1 MAISSSSI
9 ASSSTLNTLR
19 IEFNN
24 LVTDVTA
31 LESGTISYTTLNSTT
46 LNSTI
51 INVKE
56 DGTIVFE
63 GATDDDFETTLIV
76 VDPTADRTITFPNE
90 TGTVHTSGGDT
101 THTNII
107 IADGAN
113 IGSASDTNAMS
124 ISSGGVVSITATTA
138 NTSTTDGALTVG
150 GGLGVAADVSIGD
163 DLRLLS
169 DSVVLSFGADG
180 DTTLTHTDGTG
191 LTLNSTNK
199 LTFGDAASFVQQSSN
214 GVLRIDGEATID
226 MNASTAVLVSNDLKL
241 DSDAAVLGFG
251 ADNDVT
257 LTHVHNVGLLFD
269 TDNQLRFR
277 DSAIKVYS
285 SADGQ
290 LDIDADD
297 EIELNTTLLDVN
309 ANINASGT
317 YTGAGLMTT
326 GGNIVIP
333 DAGTIGSATD
343 TNAIGIS
350 SGGVVSITATTASTG
365 STDGALTVAGGMG
378 VAADLGVGDDI
389 FMLSDSANIFMGADA
404 EVSITH
410 SHNEGLIL
418 QHTPAGDN
426 TPMILQLKSGEAAL
440 TANEVIASL
449 EFSGSDT
456 SGTDATG
463 VHAGIHAIAEAEFTS
478 SANPTKLVFTTGVS
492 EAAEADATAKMTLSS
507 AGLLTI
513 ADDFM
518 IKDGGTI
525 GVASTNDAMT
535 ISSAGIVTF
544 KDDILIKDGGT
555 IGVASTV
562 DSITM
567 ASTGA
572 VTFKNDVTVSDDLIV
587 TGDFTVNGDT
597 TTINTTN
604 KTITDATIELGN
616 GTTGT
621 PSNDGG
627 LIIERGDAANAFIG
641 FDESA
646 DKFIVGTGTFTGAT
660 TGNLSITAGA
670 LVCAGLEASTV
681 TASGI
686 IKTDDTTNATSTT
699 DGSLQTDGGLSVVL
713 DAVFGDDV
721 KLLTDASVLSFGADS
736 EIALTHV
743 HNTGLLLTD
752 SGGTPTLQLHDANE
766 SIASDGSKV
775 IITSGGTAFSL
786 PTADGSNGQVLK
798 TNGSAVLSF
807 TDVTASSLAAD
818 DLAAGDAAILL
829 TTSSG
834 NITVDAAAN
843 DTDIIF
849 KGTDGG
855 ADTTFLTIDGSDAG
869 TLIANHNLELG
880 TDASAILFGAD
891 NEVTL
896 THVAD
901 KGVALKHTATADDK
915 PIILTLQTGETDIA
929 ADDVIGQIDFQAPD
943 EGTGTDAITVC
954 AGIAAI
960 SEGDFA
966 ADNNATKLSFKCGA
980 SEAATEKMS
989 LSSAGVLSI
998 DSNLL
1003 LVDSAKAIFGAG
1015 SDLQIQ
1021 HDGSDSYIQNSTGNL
1036 KLQGKSGE
1044 DSVVIIP
1051 DGAVEISHNNVKK
1064 FETTAAGVD
1073 VTGTLTPSGV
1083 ITADAG
1089 VVVDNITIDG
1099 TEIDLSSGDLTID
1112 VAGDIILD
1120 ADGAQVRFQDA
1131 TTERFTFNLDATPEL
1146 DVTGGNFTIHTNTS
1160 DADFV
1165 VTGNDGG
1172 SAITAMTLDMSA
1184 AGAATFN
1191 NDVTAFSDERLKR
1204 DIETIPNAL
1213 DKVCQMR
1220 GVTFERIDD
1229 EGSRSMGVIAQEI
1242 EKIIPEVVREDSS
1255 EEKIKSVAY
1264 GNMVGVLIEAIKE
1277 LKSEVEQLKNK

>member
-1 MAISSSSI
+1 MAISASSI
-9 ASSSTLNTLR
+9 VSSSTLNTLR
-19 IEFNN
+19 TEFNN

-31 LESGTISYTTLNSTT
+31 LEGGSISYTTLNTTT
-46 LNSTI
+46 LNSTT

-56 DGTIVFE
+56 DGTIIFE
-63 GATDDDFETTLIV
+63 GATDDDFETTLTV

-138 NTSTTDGALTVG
+138 NTSATDGALTVG

-169 DSVVLSFGADG
+169 DSVVLSFGADS

-290 LDIDADD
+290 LNIEGDA

-343 TNAIGIS
+343 TNAISIS
-350 SGGVVSITATTASTG
+350 SGGVVNITATTASTG

-389 FMLSDSANIFMGADA
+389 FMLSDGAAIFMGADA
-404 EVSITH
+404 EVAITH

-456 SGTDATG
+456 SGTDASG
-463 VHAGIHAIAEAEFTS
+463 VHAGIHAIAEGEFTS

-492 EAAEADATAKMTLSS
+492 EAAEASATAKMTLSS

-525 GVASTNDAMT
+525 GVASTNDAIT

-555 IGVASTV
+555 IGSAS
-562 DSITM
+562 DPDAITI
-567 ASTGA
+567 ASNGNT
-572 VTFKNDVTVSDDLIV
+572 TFSQDLIV

-616 GTTGT
+616 GVTGT
-621 PSNDGG
+621 PSNDSG
-627 LIIERGDAANAFIG
+627 LIIERGDANNAFIG

-646 DKFIVGTGTFTGAT
+646 DKFIVGTGTFTGAS
-660 TGNLSITAGA
+660 TGNLSITTGT
-670 LVCAGLEASTV
+670 LVASLEAATV

-721 KLLTDASVLSFGADS
+721 KLITDASVLSFGANS
-736 EIALTHV
+736 EITLTHV
-743 HNTGLLLTD
+743 HDTGLLLAD
-752 SGGTPTLQLHDANE
+752 SGGTPTLQFHDANE
-766 SIASDGSKV
+766 SVSSDGGHL
-775 IITSGGTAFSL
+775 IFTSNGVAFDFPS
-786 PTADGSNGQVLK
+786 ADGSSGQVIK
-798 TNGSAVLSF
+798 TNGSGVLSF

-818 DLAAGDAAILL
+818 DLSAGDAAILL

-989 LSSAGVLSI
+989 LSSVGLLTIADDLVIKDGGTIGVASDADAITIASNGQLTLTQTLIGTALDISGDI
-998 DSNLL
+998 DVDGTTNLDV
-1003 LVDSAKAIFGAG
+1003 VDI
-1015 SDLQIQ
+1015 
-1021 HDGSDSYIQNSTGNL
+1021 
-1036 KLQGKSGE
+1036 
-1044 DSVVIIP
+1044 
-1051 DGAVEISHNNVKK
+1051 DGAVDMASTLGV
-1064 FETTAAGVD
+1064 AGV
-1073 VTGTLTPSGV
+1073 VT
-1083 ITADAG
+1083 ANAG

-1099 TEIDLSSGDLTID
+1099 TEIDLSSGDLTLD
-1112 VAGDIILD
+1112 VAGDIVLD
-1120 ADGAQVRFQDA
+1120 AAGEEVIYKDGSTNVGHVSMDSDNLTIKSLVSDKDMIFQ
-1131 TTERFTFNLDATPEL
+1131 
-1146 DVTGGNFTIHTNTS
+1146 
-1160 DADFV
+1160 
-1165 VTGNDGG
+1165 GNDGG
-1172 SAITAMTLDMSA
+1172 TGITALTLDMSA

-1191 NDVTAFSDERLKR
+1191 NDVTAFSDERLKT
-1204 DIETIPNAL
+1204 DIETINDAL
-1213 DKVCQMR
+1213 NKVCQMR
-1220 GVTFERIDD
+1220 GVTFKRTDD
-1229 EGSRSMGVIAQEI
+1229 DGRTSVGVIAQEI
-1242 EKIIPEVVREDSS
+1242 EKVLPEVVREDNS
-1255 EEKIKSVAY
+1255 EDKIKSVAY
-1264 GNMVGVLIEAIKE
+1264 GNIVGVLIEAIKE
-1277 LKSEVEQLKNK
+1277 LKSEIEELKKG

>member
-1 MAISSSSI
+1 MAISASSI

-19 IEFNN
+19 TEFNN

-31 LESGTISYTTLNSTT
+31 LEGGSISYTTLNTTT
-46 LNSTI
+46 LNSTT

-56 DGTIVFE
+56 DGTIIFE
-63 GATDDDFETTLIV
+63 GASNNDSETTLTV

-90 TGTVHTSGGDT
+90 TGTVHTTGGDT

-107 IADGAN
+107 IADGGN
-113 IGSASDTNAMS
+113 IGSASDTNAIG

-138 NTSTTDGALTVG
+138 NTSATDGALTIA
-150 GGLGVAADVSIGD
+150 GGLGVAADASIGD
-163 DLRLLS
+163 DLRLIT
-169 DSVVLSFGADG
+169 DSAVLSFGADS

-251 ADNDVT
+251 ADNEVT
-257 LTHVHNVGLLFD
+257 LTHVHNDGLLLNS
-269 TDNQLRFR
+269 DNQLQFR
-277 DSAIKVYS
+277 DSAIKLYS

-290 LDIDADD
+290 LNIEGDD

-333 DAGTIGSATD
+333 DAGTIGSASD

-350 SGGVVSITATTASTG
+350 SGGVVSITATTAS
-365 STDGALTVAGGMG
+365 STSTNGALTVAGGMG
-378 VAADLGVGDDI
+378 VAADLSVGDDI
-389 FMLSDSANIFMGADA
+389 FMLSDGAAISMGADA
-404 EVSITH
+404 EVAILH
-410 SHNEGLIL
+410 VHNEGLIL
-418 QHTPAGDN
+418 QHTPSGDD

-449 EFSGSDT
+449 EFSGTDT

-463 VHAGIHAIAEAEFTS
+463 VHAGIHAIAEGEFTA

-492 EAAEADATAKMTLSS
+492 EAADAAATAKMTLSS

-525 GVASTNDAMT
+525 GVASTNDAIT

-544 KDDILIKDGGT
+544 KDDIIIKDGGT
-555 IGVASTV
+555 IGSAS
-562 DSITM
+562 DPDAITI
-567 ASTGA
+567 ASNGNT
-572 VTFKNDVTVSDDLIV
+572 TFSQDLIV

-604 KTITDATIELGN
+604 KVLSDSLIELAN

-621 PSNDGG
+621 PSNDAG
-627 LIIERGDAANAFIG
+627 IVIERGSANNAFIG

-646 DKFIVGTGTFTGAT
+646 DKFIVGTGTFTGAS

-670 LVCAGLEASTV
+670 LVCAGLETAAV

-721 KLLTDASVLSFGADS
+721 KLLSDASVLSFGANS
-736 EIALTHV
+736 EITLTHV
-743 HNTGLLLTD
+743 HDTGLLLAD
-752 SGGTPTLQLHDANE
+752 SGGTPTLQFHDSNE
-766 SIASDGSKV
+766 SVSSDGGHL
-775 IITSGGTAFSL
+775 IFTSNGVAFDFPS
-786 PTADGSNGQVLK
+786 ADGSSGQVLK
-798 TNGSAVLSF
+798 TNGSGVLSF
-807 TDVTASSLAAD
+807 VDVTATSLAAD
-818 DLAAGDAAILL
+818 DLSAGDAAVTL

-834 NITVDAAAN
+834 NITVDAAA
-843 DTDIIF
+843 DDSDIIF

-954 AGIAAI
+954 AGIAAV

-989 LSSAGVLSI
+989 LSSAGLLTIADDLVIKDGGTIGVASDADAITIASNGQLTLTQTLIGTALDISGDI
-998 DSNLL
+998 DVDGTTNLDV
-1003 LVDSAKAIFGAG
+1003 VDI
-1015 SDLQIQ
+1015 
-1021 HDGSDSYIQNSTGNL
+1021 
-1036 KLQGKSGE
+1036 
-1044 DSVVIIP
+1044 
-1051 DGAVEISHNNVKK
+1051 DGAVDMASTLGV
-1064 FETTAAGVD
+1064 AGV
-1073 VTGTLTPSGV
+1073 VT
-1083 ITADAG
+1083 ANAG

-1099 TEIDLSSGDLTID
+1099 TEIDLSSGDLTLD

-1131 TTERFTFNLDATPEL
+1131 TTERFTFNLDATPEI
-1146 DVTGGNFTIHTNTS
+1146 DVAGGDFTIHTTTS
-1160 DADFV
+1160 DADFI

-1172 SAITAMTLDMSA
+1172 SGITAMTLDMSA

-1229 EGSRSMGVIAQEI
+1229 EGRTSMGVIAQEI

-1255 EEKIKSVAY
+1255 EDKIKSVAY

-1277 LKSEVEQLKNK
+1277 LKSEIEELKKG

>member
-1 MAISSSSI
+1 MAISGKNV
-9 ASSSTLNTLR
+9 ASSSTLNELR
-19 IEFNN
+19 TQFNN

-31 LESGTISYTTLNSTT
+31 IEGGTISFTALNTTTTNTTTL
-46 LNSTI
+46 
-51 INVKE
+51 NVKE
-56 DGTIVFE
+56 DGTIIFE
-63 GATDDDFETTLIV
+63 GATDDAFETTLTV
-76 VDPTADRTITFPNE
+76 VDPTADRTITLPNE

-124 ISSGGVVSITATTA
+124 ISSGGVVSVTATTA
-138 NTSTTDGALTVG
+138 NTSATDGALTVA
-150 GGLGVAADVSIGD
+150 GGLGVAADASIGD
-163 DLRLLS
+163 DLRLIS
-169 DSVVLSFGADG
+169 DSAVLSFGADS

-251 ADNDVT
+251 ADNEVT
-257 LTHVHNVGLLFD
+257 LTHVHNDGLILNS
-269 TDNQLRFR
+269 DNQLQFR
-277 DSAIKVYS
+277 DDAIKIYS

-290 LDIDADD
+290 LNIEGDA

-333 DAGTIGSATD
+333 DAGTIGSASDTD
-343 TNAIGIS
+343 ALAIS
-350 SGGVVSITATTASTG
+350 SAGVLTISNTTATSATNNGALVVGGGVGVGADVS
-365 STDGALTVAGGMG
+365 
-378 VAADLGVGDDI
+378 VGDDI
-389 FMLSDSANIFMGADA
+389 FMLSDGAAIAMGADA
-404 EVSITH
+404 EVAILH

-418 QHTPAGDN
+418 QHTPSGDN

-463 VHAGIHAIAEAEFTS
+463 VHAGIHAIAEGEFTA

-492 EAAEADATAKMTLSS
+492 EAAEASATAKMTLSS

-525 GVASTNDAMT
+525 GVASTNDAIT

-544 KDDILIKDGGT
+544 KDDIIIKDGGT
-555 IGVASTV
+555 IGSAS
-562 DSITM
+562 DPDAITI
-567 ASTGA
+567 ASNGNT
-572 VTFKNDVTVSDDLIV
+572 TFSQDLIV

-604 KTITDATIELGN
+604 KVLTDAIIELAN

-621 PSNDGG
+621 PSNDSG
-627 LIIERGDAANAFIG
+627 LIIERGDANNAFIG

-646 DKFIVGTGTFTGAT
+646 DKFIVGTGTFTGAS
-660 TGNLSITAGA
+660 TGNLSITTGT
-670 LVCAGLEASTV
+670 LVASLEAATV

-721 KLLTDASVLSFGADS
+721 KLLSDASVLSFGADS

-818 DLAAGDAAILL
+818 DLAAGDAAVTL

-834 NITVDAAAN
+834 NITIDAAAN
-843 DTDIIF
+843 DSDIIF
-849 KGTDGG
+849 KGTDGSS
-855 ADTTFLTIDGSDAG
+855 DTTFLTIDGSDAG

-880 TDASAILFGAD
+880 TDASEILFGAD
-891 NEVTL
+891 NEIKMI
-896 THVAD
+896 HVAD
-901 KGVALKHTATADDK
+901 TGLNLKHTATTDDK
-915 PIILTLQTGETDIA
+915 PFVLTLQTGETDIA
-929 ADDVIGQIDFQAPD
+929 ANDVIGKLAFQAPD
-943 EGTGTDAITVC
+943 EGTGTDAIAV
-954 AGIAAI
+954 AAAI
-960 SEGDFA
+960 QAVSEGDFA
-966 ADNNATKLSFKCGA
+966 ADANATRLEFMTGA
-980 SEAATEKMS
+980 SEAATSKMT
-989 LSSAGVLSI
+989 LSSGGVL
-998 DSNLL
+998 D
-1003 LVDSAKAIFGAG
+1003 VDG
-1015 SDLQIQ
+1015 
-1021 HDGSDSYIQNSTGNL
+1021 
-1036 KLQGKSGE
+1036 
-1044 DSVVIIP
+1044 
-1051 DGAVEISHNNVKK
+1051 
-1064 FETTAAGVD
+1064 GV
-1073 VTGTLTPSGV
+1073 T
-1083 ITADAG
+1083 I
-1089 VVVDNITIDG
+1089 DNITIDG
-1099 TEIDLSSGDLTID
+1099 TEIDLSSGDLTLD
-1112 VAGDIILD
+1112 VAGDIVLD
-1120 ADGAQVRFQDA
+1120 AAGEEVIYKDGSTNVGHVSMDSDNLTIKSLVSDKDMIFQ
-1131 TTERFTFNLDATPEL
+1131 
-1146 DVTGGNFTIHTNTS
+1146 
-1160 DADFV
+1160 
-1165 VTGNDGG
+1165 GNDGG
-1172 SAITAMTLDMSA
+1172 TGITALTLDMSE

-1191 NDVTAFSDERLKR
+1191 NDVTAFSDERLKTE
-1204 DIETIPNAL
+1204 IETINDAL
-1213 DKVCQMR
+1213 NKVCQMR
-1220 GVTFERIDD
+1220 GVSFKRTDNDGRT
-1229 EGSRSMGVIAQEI
+1229 SVGVIAQEI
-1242 EKIIPEVVREDSS
+1242 EKILPEVVREDKS
-1255 EEKIKSVAY
+1255 EDKIKSVAY
-1264 GNMVGVLIEAIKE
+1264 GNIVGVLIEAIKE
-1277 LKSEVEQLKNK
+1277 LKNEIEELKKG

>member
-1 MAISSSSI
+1 MAISASSI
-9 ASSSTLNTLR
+9 ASSSTLNELR
-19 IEFNN
+19 TQFNN

-31 LESGTISYTTLNSTT
+31 IEGGSISYTTLNTTTTNATT
-46 LNSTI
+46 L
-51 INVKE
+51 NVKE

-63 GATDDDFETTLIV
+63 GATDDGFETTLTV

-169 DSVVLSFGADG
+169 DSVVLSFGADS

-290 LDIDADD
+290 LDIDADAEV
-297 EIELNTTLLDVN
+297 EINTTLLDVN

-333 DAGTIGSATD
+333 DAGTIGSASD

-389 FMLSDSANIFMGADA
+389 FMLSDGAAIFMGADA
-404 EVSITH
+404 EVAITH
-410 SHNEGLIL
+410 SHNEGIIL
-418 QHTPAGDN
+418 QHTPAGDD

-456 SGTDATG
+456 SGTDASG
-463 VHAGIHAIAEAEFTS
+463 VHAGIHAIAEGEFTS

-492 EAAEADATAKMTLSS
+492 EAAEASATAKMTLSS

-525 GVASTNDAMT
+525 GVASANDAMT

-555 IGVASTV
+555 IGSAS
-562 DSITM
+562 DPDAITI
-567 ASTGA
+567 ASNGNT
-572 VTFKNDVTVSDDLIV
+572 TFSQDLIV

-616 GTTGT
+616 GVTGT
-621 PSNDGG
+621 PSNDSG
-627 LIIERGDAANAFIG
+627 LIIERGDANNAFIG

-646 DKFIVGTGTFTGAT
+646 DKFIVGTGTFTGAS

-670 LVCAGLEASTV
+670 LVCAGLETAAV

-721 KLLTDASVLSFGADS
+721 KLITDASVLSFGVNS
-736 EIALTHV
+736 EITLTHV
-743 HNTGLLLTD
+743 HDTGLLLAD
-752 SGGTPTLQLHDANE
+752 SGGTPTLQFHDANE
-766 SIASDGSKV
+766 SVSSDGGHL
-775 IITSGGTAFSL
+775 IFTSNGVAFDFPS
-786 PTADGSNGQVLK
+786 ADGSSGQVIK
-798 TNGSAVLSF
+798 TNGSGVLSF
-807 TDVTASSLAAD
+807 TDVTASSLAGD

-989 LSSAGVLSI
+989 LSSVGLLTIADDLVIKDGGTIGVASDADAITIASNGQLTLTQTLIGTALDISGDI
-998 DSNLL
+998 DVDGTTNLDV
-1003 LVDSAKAIFGAG
+1003 VDI
-1015 SDLQIQ
+1015 
-1021 HDGSDSYIQNSTGNL
+1021 
-1036 KLQGKSGE
+1036 
-1044 DSVVIIP
+1044 
-1051 DGAVEISHNNVKK
+1051 DGAVDMASTLGV
-1064 FETTAAGVD
+1064 AGV
-1073 VTGTLTPSGV
+1073 VT
-1083 ITADAG
+1083 ANAG

-1099 TEIDLSSGDLTID
+1099 TEIDLSSGDLTLD
-1112 VAGDIILD
+1112 VAGDIVLD
-1120 ADGAQVRFQDA
+1120 AAGEEVIYKDGSTNVGHVSMDSDNLTIKSLVSDKDMIFQ
-1131 TTERFTFNLDATPEL
+1131 
-1146 DVTGGNFTIHTNTS
+1146 
-1160 DADFV
+1160 
-1165 VTGNDGG
+1165 GNDGG
-1172 SAITAMTLDMSA
+1172 TGITALTLDMSA

-1191 NDVTAFSDERLKR
+1191 NDVTAFSDERLKT
-1204 DIETIPNAL
+1204 DIETINDAL
-1213 DKVCQMR
+1213 NKVCQMR
-1220 GVTFERIDD
+1220 GVTFKRTDD
-1229 EGSRSMGVIAQEI
+1229 DGRTSVGVIAQEI
-1242 EKIIPEVVREDSS
+1242 EKVLPEVVREDNS
-1255 EEKIKSVAY
+1255 EDKIKSVAY

-1277 LKSEVEQLKNK
+1277 LKSEIEELKKG

>member
-1 MAISSSSI
+1 MAISGKNV
-9 ASSSTLNTLR
+9 ASSSTLNELR
-19 IEFNN
+19 TQFNN

-31 LESGTISYTTLNSTT
+31 IEGGTISFTALNTTTTNTTTL
-46 LNSTI
+46 
-51 INVKE
+51 NVKE
-56 DGTIVFE
+56 DGTIIFE
-63 GATDDDFETTLIV
+63 GATDDAFETTLTV
-76 VDPTADRTITFPNE
+76 VDPTADRTITLPNE

-124 ISSGGVVSITATTA
+124 ISSGGVVSVTATTA
-138 NTSTTDGALTVG
+138 NTSATDGALTVA
-150 GGLGVAADVSIGD
+150 GGLGVAADASIGD
-163 DLRLLS
+163 DLRLIS
-169 DSVVLSFGADG
+169 DSAVLSFGADS

-251 ADNDVT
+251 ADNEVT
-257 LTHVHNVGLLFD
+257 LTHVHNDGLILNS
-269 TDNQLRFR
+269 DNQLQFR
-277 DSAIKVYS
+277 DDAIKIYS

-290 LDIDADD
+290 LNIEGDA

-333 DAGTIGSATD
+333 DAGTIGSASDTD
-343 TNAIGIS
+343 ALAIS
-350 SGGVVSITATTASTG
+350 SAGVLTISNTTATSATNNGALVVGGGVGVGADVS
-365 STDGALTVAGGMG
+365 
-378 VAADLGVGDDI
+378 VGDDI
-389 FMLSDSANIFMGADA
+389 FMLSDGAAIAMGADA
-404 EVSITH
+404 EVAILH

-418 QHTPAGDN
+418 QHTPSGDN

-463 VHAGIHAIAEAEFTS
+463 VHAGIHAIAEGEFTA

-492 EAAEADATAKMTLSS
+492 EAAEASATAKMTLSS

-525 GVASTNDAMT
+525 GVASTNDAIT

-555 IGVASTV
+555 IGSAS
-562 DSITM
+562 DPDAITI
-567 ASTGA
+567 ASNGNT
-572 VTFKNDVTVSDDLIV
+572 TFSQDLIV

-616 GTTGT
+616 GVTGT
-621 PSNDGG
+621 PSNDSG

-646 DKFIVGTGTFTGAT
+646 DKFIVGTGTFTGAS
-660 TGNLSITAGA
+660 TGNLSITTGT
-670 LVCAGLEASTV
+670 LVASLEAATV

-721 KLLTDASVLSFGADS
+721 KLLSDASVLSFGADS

-818 DLAAGDAAILL
+818 DLAAGDAAVTL

-834 NITVDAAAN
+834 NITVDAAA
-843 DTDIIF
+843 DDSDIIF

-880 TDASAILFGAD
+880 TDASEILFGAD
-891 NEVTL
+891 NEIKMI
-896 THVAD
+896 HVAD
-901 KGVALKHTATADDK
+901 TGLNLKHTATADDK
-915 PIILTLQTGETDIA
+915 PFVLTLQTGETDIA
-929 ADDVIGQIDFQAPD
+929 ANDVIGKLAFQAPD
-943 EGTGTDAITVC
+943 EGTGTDAIAV
-954 AGIAAI
+954 AAAI
-960 SEGDFA
+960 QAVSEGDFA
-966 ADNNATKLSFKCGA
+966 ADANATRLEFMTGA
-980 SEAATEKMS
+980 SEAATSKMT
-989 LSSAGVLSI
+989 LSSGGVL
-998 DSNLL
+998 D
-1003 LVDSAKAIFGAG
+1003 VDG
-1015 SDLQIQ
+1015 
-1021 HDGSDSYIQNSTGNL
+1021 
-1036 KLQGKSGE
+1036 
-1044 DSVVIIP
+1044 
-1051 DGAVEISHNNVKK
+1051 
-1064 FETTAAGVD
+1064 GV
-1073 VTGTLTPSGV
+1073 T
-1083 ITADAG
+1083 I
-1089 VVVDNITIDG
+1089 DNITIDG
-1099 TEIDLSSGDLTID
+1099 TEIDLSSGDLTLD
-1112 VAGDIILD
+1112 VAGDIVLD
-1120 ADGAQVRFQDA
+1120 AAGEEVIYKDGSTNVGHVSMDSDNLTIKSLVSDKDMIFQ
-1131 TTERFTFNLDATPEL
+1131 
-1146 DVTGGNFTIHTNTS
+1146 
-1160 DADFV
+1160 
-1165 VTGNDGG
+1165 GNDGG
-1172 SAITAMTLDMSA
+1172 TGITALTLDMSE

-1191 NDVTAFSDERLKR
+1191 NDVTAFSDERLKTE
-1204 DIETIPNAL
+1204 IETINDAL
-1213 DKVCQMR
+1213 NKVCQMR
-1220 GVTFERIDD
+1220 GVSFKRTDNDGRT
-1229 EGSRSMGVIAQEI
+1229 SVGVIAQEI
-1242 EKIIPEVVREDSS
+1242 EKILPEVVREDKS
-1255 EEKIKSVAY
+1255 EDKIKSVAY
-1264 GNMVGVLIEAIKE
+1264 GNIVGVLIEAIKE
-1277 LKSEVEQLKNK
+1277 LKNEIEELKKG

>member
-19 IEFNN
+19 TEFNN

-31 LESGTISYTTLNSTT
+31 LESGTISYTTLNTTT

-169 DSVVLSFGADG
+169 DSVVLSFGADS

-241 DSDAAVLGFG
+241 DNDGAVLGFG

-257 LTHVHNVGLLFD
+257 LTHVHNVGLIFN

-277 DSAIKVYS
+277 DGNISIYS

-290 LDIDADD
+290 LDIGADD
-297 EIELNTTLLDVN
+297 EIQLNSTLIDIN

-343 TNAIGIS
+343 TNAISIS
-350 SGGVVSITATTASTG
+350 SGGVVNITATTASTG

-426 TPMILQLKSGEAAL
+426 TPMILQLRSGEAAL

-449 EFSGSDT
+449 EFSGLDD

-616 GTTGT
+616 GTSGT

-660 TGNLSITAGA
+660 TGNLSITTGT
-670 LVCAGLEASTV
+670 LVASLEAVTV

-818 DLAAGDAAILL
+818 DLAAGDAAVLL

-834 NITVDAAAN
+834 NITVDAAA
-843 DTDIIF
+843 DDSDIIF

-880 TDASAILFGAD
+880 TDASAILFGAN
-891 NEVTL
+891 NEVIL
-896 THVAD
+896 THVHD
-901 KGVALKHTATADDK
+901 KGLALKHTATADDK
-915 PIILTLQTGETDIA
+915 PVVLTLQTGETDIA

-989 LSSAGVLSI
+989 LSSVGLLTIADDLVIKDGGTIGVASDADAITIASNGQLTLTQTLIGTALDISGDI
-998 DSNLL
+998 DVDGTTNLDV
-1003 LVDSAKAIFGAG
+1003 VDI
-1015 SDLQIQ
+1015 
-1021 HDGSDSYIQNSTGNL
+1021 
-1036 KLQGKSGE
+1036 
-1044 DSVVIIP
+1044 
-1051 DGAVEISHNNVKK
+1051 DGAVDMALTLAV
-1064 FETTAAGVD
+1064 AGV
-1073 VTGTLTPSGV
+1073 VT
-1083 ITADAG
+1083 ANAG
-1089 VVVDNITIDG
+1089 VVVDEMTIDG
-1099 TEIDLSSGDLTID
+1099 DTITATDDFIIDA
-1112 VAGDIILD
+1112 VGDITLD
-1120 ADGAQVRFQDA
+1120 ADGAQIRFKDA
-1131 TTERFTFNLDATPEL
+1131 TTERYTFNLDATPEL

-1172 SAITAMTLDMSA
+1172 AAITAMTLDMSA

>member
-1 MAISSSSI
+1 MAISASSI
-9 ASSSTLNTLR
+9 VSSSTLNTLR
-19 IEFNN
+19 TEFNN

-31 LESGTISYTTLNSTT
+31 LEGGSISYTTLNTTT
-46 LNSTI
+46 LNSTT

-56 DGTIVFE
+56 DGTIIFE
-63 GATDDDFETTLIV
+63 GATDDDFETTLTV

-169 DSVVLSFGADG
+169 DSVVLSFGADS

-290 LDIDADD
+290 LDIDADAEV
-297 EIELNTTLLDVN
+297 EINTTLLDVN

-333 DAGTIGSATD
+333 DAGTIGSASD

-389 FMLSDSANIFMGADA
+389 FMLSDGAAIFMGADA
-404 EVSITH
+404 EVAITH
-410 SHNEGLIL
+410 SHNEGIIL
-418 QHTPAGDN
+418 QHTPAGDD

-456 SGTDATG
+456 SGTDASG
-463 VHAGIHAIAEAEFTS
+463 VHAGIHAIAEGEFTA

-492 EAAEADATAKMTLSS
+492 EAAEASATAKMTLSS

-525 GVASTNDAMT
+525 GVASANDAMT

-555 IGVASTV
+555 IGSAS
-562 DSITM
+562 DPDAITI
-567 ASTGA
+567 ASNGNT
-572 VTFKNDVTVSDDLIV
+572 TFSQDLIV

-616 GTTGT
+616 GVTGT
-621 PSNDGG
+621 PSNDSG
-627 LIIERGDAANAFIG
+627 LIIERGDANNAFIG

-646 DKFIVGTGTFTGAT
+646 DKFIVGTGTFTGAS

-670 LVCAGLEASTV
+670 LVCAGLETAAV

-721 KLLTDASVLSFGADS
+721 KLITDASVLSFGVNS
-736 EIALTHV
+736 EITLTHV
-743 HNTGLLLTD
+743 HDTGLLLAD
-752 SGGTPTLQLHDANE
+752 SGGTPTLQFHDANE
-766 SIASDGSKV
+766 SVSSDGGHL
-775 IITSGGTAFSL
+775 IFTSNGVAFDFPS
-786 PTADGSNGQVLK
+786 ADGSSGQVIK
-798 TNGSAVLSF
+798 TNGSGVLSF

-989 LSSAGVLSI
+989 LSSVGLLTIADDLVIKDGGTIGVASDADAITIASNGQLTLTQTLIGTALDISGDI
-998 DSNLL
+998 DVDGTTNLDV
-1003 LVDSAKAIFGAG
+1003 VDI
-1015 SDLQIQ
+1015 
-1021 HDGSDSYIQNSTGNL
+1021 
-1036 KLQGKSGE
+1036 
-1044 DSVVIIP
+1044 
-1051 DGAVEISHNNVKK
+1051 DGAVDMASTLGV
-1064 FETTAAGVD
+1064 AGV
-1073 VTGTLTPSGV
+1073 VT
-1083 ITADAG
+1083 ANAG

-1099 TEIDLSSGDLTID
+1099 TEIDLSSGDLTLD
-1112 VAGDIILD
+1112 VAGDIVLD
-1120 ADGAQVRFQDA
+1120 AAGEEVIYKDGSTNVGHVSMDSDNLTIKSLVSDKDMIFQ
-1131 TTERFTFNLDATPEL
+1131 
-1146 DVTGGNFTIHTNTS
+1146 
-1160 DADFV
+1160 
-1165 VTGNDGG
+1165 GNDGG
-1172 SAITAMTLDMSA
+1172 TGITALTLDMSA

-1191 NDVTAFSDERLKR
+1191 NDVTAFSDERLKT
-1204 DIETIPNAL
+1204 DIETINDAVN
-1213 DKVCQMR
+1213 KVCQMR
-1220 GVTFERIDD
+1220 GVTFKRTDD
-1229 EGSRSMGVIAQEI
+1229 DGRTSVGVIAQEI
-1242 EKIIPEVVREDSS
+1242 EKVLPEVVREDNS
-1255 EEKIKSVAY
+1255 EDKIKSVAY
-1264 GNMVGVLIEAIKE
+1264 GNIVGVLIEAIKE
-1277 LKSEVEQLKNK
+1277 LKSEIEELKKG

>member
-1 MAISSSSI
+1 MAISGKNV
-9 ASSSTLNTLR
+9 ASSSTLNELR
-19 IEFNN
+19 TQFNN

-31 LESGTISYTTLNSTT
+31 IEGGTISFTALNTTTTNTTTL
-46 LNSTI
+46 
-51 INVKE
+51 NVKE
-56 DGTIVFE
+56 DGTIIFE
-63 GATDDDFETTLIV
+63 GATDDAFETTLTV
-76 VDPTADRTITFPNE
+76 VDPTADRTITLPNE

-124 ISSGGVVSITATTA
+124 ISSGGVVSVTATTA
-138 NTSTTDGALTVG
+138 NTSATDGALTVA
-150 GGLGVAADVSIGD
+150 GGLGVAADASIGD
-163 DLRLLS
+163 DLRLIS
-169 DSVVLSFGADG
+169 DSAVLSFGADS

-251 ADNDVT
+251 ADNEVT
-257 LTHVHNVGLLFD
+257 LTHVHNDGLILNS
-269 TDNQLRFR
+269 DNQLQFR
-277 DSAIKVYS
+277 DDAIKIYS

-290 LDIDADD
+290 LNIEGDA

-333 DAGTIGSATD
+333 DAGTIGSASDTD
-343 TNAIGIS
+343 ALAIS
-350 SGGVVSITATTASTG
+350 SAGVLTISNTTATSATNNGALVVGGGVGVGADVS
-365 STDGALTVAGGMG
+365 
-378 VAADLGVGDDI
+378 VGDDI
-389 FMLSDSANIFMGADA
+389 FMLSDGAAISMGADA
-404 EVSITH
+404 EVAILH

-418 QHTPAGDN
+418 QHTPSGDN

-463 VHAGIHAIAEAEFTS
+463 VHAGIHAIAEGEFTA

-492 EAAEADATAKMTLSS
+492 EAAEASATAKMTLSS

-525 GVASTNDAMT
+525 GVASTNDAIT

-544 KDDILIKDGGT
+544 KDDIIIKDGGT
-555 IGVASTV
+555 IGSAS
-562 DSITM
+562 DPDAITI
-567 ASTGA
+567 ASNGNT
-572 VTFKNDVTVSDDLIV
+572 TFSQDLIV

-616 GTTGT
+616 GVTGT
-621 PSNDGG
+621 PSNDSG

-646 DKFIVGTGTFTGAT
+646 DKFIVGTGTFTGAS
-660 TGNLSITAGA
+660 TGNLSITTGT
-670 LVCAGLEASTV
+670 LVASLEAATV

-721 KLLTDASVLSFGADS
+721 KLLSDASVLSFGADS

-818 DLAAGDAAILL
+818 DLAAGDAAVTL

-834 NITVDAAAN
+834 NITIDAAAN
-843 DTDIIF
+843 DSDIIF
-849 KGTDGG
+849 KGTDGSS
-855 ADTTFLTIDGSDAG
+855 DTTFLTIDGSDAG

-880 TDASAILFGAD
+880 TDASEILFGAD
-891 NEVTL
+891 NEIKMI
-896 THVAD
+896 HVAD
-901 KGVALKHTATADDK
+901 TGLNLKHTATTDDK
-915 PIILTLQTGETDIA
+915 PFVLTLQTGETDIA
-929 ADDVIGQIDFQAPD
+929 ANDVIGKLAFQAPD
-943 EGTGTDAITVC
+943 EGTGTDAIAV
-954 AGIAAI
+954 AAAI
-960 SEGDFA
+960 QAVSEGDFA
-966 ADNNATKLSFKCGA
+966 ADANATRLEFMTGA
-980 SEAATEKMS
+980 SEAATSKMT
-989 LSSAGVLSI
+989 LSSGGVL
-998 DSNLL
+998 D
-1003 LVDSAKAIFGAG
+1003 VDG
-1015 SDLQIQ
+1015 
-1021 HDGSDSYIQNSTGNL
+1021 
-1036 KLQGKSGE
+1036 
-1044 DSVVIIP
+1044 
-1051 DGAVEISHNNVKK
+1051 
-1064 FETTAAGVD
+1064 GV
-1073 VTGTLTPSGV
+1073 T
-1083 ITADAG
+1083 I
-1089 VVVDNITIDG
+1089 DNITIDG
-1099 TEIDLSSGDLTID
+1099 TEIDLSSGDLTLD
-1112 VAGDIILD
+1112 VAGDIVLD
-1120 ADGAQVRFQDA
+1120 AAGEEVIYKDGSTNVGHVSMDSDNLTIKSLVSDKDMIFQ
-1131 TTERFTFNLDATPEL
+1131 
-1146 DVTGGNFTIHTNTS
+1146 
-1160 DADFV
+1160 
-1165 VTGNDGG
+1165 GNDGG
-1172 SAITAMTLDMSA
+1172 TGITALTLDMSE

-1191 NDVTAFSDERLKR
+1191 NDVTAFSDERLKTE
-1204 DIETIPNAL
+1204 IETINDAL
-1213 DKVCQMR
+1213 NKVCQMR
-1220 GVTFERIDD
+1220 GVSFKRTDNDGRT
-1229 EGSRSMGVIAQEI
+1229 SVGVIAQEI
-1242 EKIIPEVVREDSS
+1242 EKILPEVVREDKS
-1255 EEKIKSVAY
+1255 EDKIKSVAY
-1264 GNMVGVLIEAIKE
+1264 GNIVGVLIEAIKE
-1277 LKSEVEQLKNK
+1277 LKNEIEELKKG

>member
-1 MAISSSSI
+1 MAISGKNV
-9 ASSSTLNTLR
+9 ASSSTLNELR
-19 IEFNN
+19 TQFNN

-31 LESGTISYTTLNSTT
+31 IEGGTISFTALNTTTTNTTTL
-46 LNSTI
+46 
-51 INVKE
+51 NVKE
-56 DGTIVFE
+56 DGTIIFE
-63 GATDDDFETTLIV
+63 GATDDAFETTLTV
-76 VDPTADRTITFPNE
+76 VDPTADRTITLPNE
-90 TGTVHTSGGDT
+90 TGTVHTTGGDT

-107 IADGAN
+107 IADGGN
-113 IGSASDTNAMS
+113 IGSASDTNAIG
-124 ISSGGVVSITATTA
+124 ISSGGVVSVTATTA
-138 NTSTTDGALTVG
+138 NTSATDGALTVA
-150 GGLGVAADVSIGD
+150 GGLGVAADASIGD
-163 DLRLLS
+163 DLRLIS
-169 DSVVLSFGADG
+169 DSAVLSFGADS

-251 ADNDVT
+251 ADNEVT
-257 LTHVHNVGLLFD
+257 LTHVHNDGLILNS
-269 TDNQLRFR
+269 DNQLQFR
-277 DSAIKVYS
+277 DDAIKIYS

-290 LDIDADD
+290 LNIEGDA

-333 DAGTIGSATD
+333 DAGTIGSASDTD
-343 TNAIGIS
+343 ALAIS
-350 SGGVVSITATTASTG
+350 SAGVLTISNTTATSATNNGALVVGGGVGVGADVS
-365 STDGALTVAGGMG
+365 
-378 VAADLGVGDDI
+378 VGDDI
-389 FMLSDSANIFMGADA
+389 FMLSDGAAIAMGADA
-404 EVSITH
+404 EVAILH

-418 QHTPAGDN
+418 QHTPSGDN

-463 VHAGIHAIAEAEFTS
+463 VHAGIHAIAEGEFTA

-492 EAAEADATAKMTLSS
+492 EAAEASATAKMTLSS

-525 GVASTNDAMT
+525 GVASTNDAIT

-544 KDDILIKDGGT
+544 KDDIIIKDGGT
-555 IGVASTV
+555 IGSAS
-562 DSITM
+562 DPDAITI
-567 ASTGA
+567 ASNGNT
-572 VTFKNDVTVSDDLIV
+572 TFSQDLIV

-604 KTITDATIELGN
+604 KVLTDAIIELAN
-616 GTTGT
+616 GITGT
-621 PSNDGG
+621 PSNDSG

-646 DKFIVGTGTFTGAT
+646 DKFIVGTGTFTGAS
-660 TGNLSITAGA
+660 TGNLSITTGT
-670 LVCAGLEASTV
+670 LVASLEAATV

-721 KLLTDASVLSFGADS
+721 KLLSDASVLSFGADS

-818 DLAAGDAAILL
+818 DLAAGDAAVTL

-834 NITVDAAAN
+834 NITIDAAAN
-843 DTDIIF
+843 DSDIIF
-849 KGTDGG
+849 KGTDGSS
-855 ADTTFLTIDGSDAG
+855 DTTFLTIDGSDAG

-880 TDASAILFGAD
+880 TDASEILFGAD
-891 NEVTL
+891 NEIKMI
-896 THVAD
+896 HVAD
-901 KGVALKHTATADDK
+901 TGLNLKHTATTDDK
-915 PIILTLQTGETDIA
+915 PFVLTLQTGETDIA
-929 ADDVIGQIDFQAPD
+929 ANDVIGKLAFQAPD
-943 EGTGTDAITVC
+943 EGTGTDAIAV
-954 AGIAAI
+954 AAAI
-960 SEGDFA
+960 QAVSEGDFA
-966 ADNNATKLSFKCGA
+966 ADANATRLEFMTGA
-980 SEAATEKMS
+980 SEAATSKMT
-989 LSSAGVLSI
+989 LSSGGVL
-998 DSNLL
+998 D
-1003 LVDSAKAIFGAG
+1003 VDG
-1015 SDLQIQ
+1015 
-1021 HDGSDSYIQNSTGNL
+1021 
-1036 KLQGKSGE
+1036 
-1044 DSVVIIP
+1044 
-1051 DGAVEISHNNVKK
+1051 
-1064 FETTAAGVD
+1064 GV
-1073 VTGTLTPSGV
+1073 T
-1083 ITADAG
+1083 I
-1089 VVVDNITIDG
+1089 DNITIDG
-1099 TEIDLSSGDLTID
+1099 TEIDLSSGDLTLD
-1112 VAGDIILD
+1112 VAGDIVLD
-1120 ADGAQVRFQDA
+1120 AAGEEVIYKDGSTNVGHVSMDSDNLTIKSLVSDKDMIFQ
-1131 TTERFTFNLDATPEL
+1131 
-1146 DVTGGNFTIHTNTS
+1146 
-1160 DADFV
+1160 
-1165 VTGNDGG
+1165 GNDGG
-1172 SAITAMTLDMSA
+1172 TGITALTLDMSE

-1191 NDVTAFSDERLKR
+1191 NDVTAFSDERLKTE
-1204 DIETIPNAL
+1204 IETINDAL
-1213 DKVCQMR
+1213 NKVCQMR
-1220 GVTFERIDD
+1220 GVSFKRTDNDGRT
-1229 EGSRSMGVIAQEI
+1229 SVGVIAQEI
-1242 EKIIPEVVREDSS
+1242 EKILPEVVREDKS
-1255 EEKIKSVAY
+1255 EDKIKSVAY
-1264 GNMVGVLIEAIKE
+1264 GNIVGVLIEAIKE
-1277 LKSEVEQLKNK
+1277 LKNEIEELKKG

>member
-1 MAISSSSI
+1 MAISGKNV
-9 ASSSTLNTLR
+9 ASSSTLNELR
-19 IEFNN
+19 TQFNN

-31 LESGTISYTTLNSTT
+31 IEGGTISFTALNTTTTNTTTL
-46 LNSTI
+46 
-51 INVKE
+51 NVKE
-56 DGTIVFE
+56 DGTIIFE
-63 GATDDDFETTLIV
+63 GATDDAFETTLTV
-76 VDPTADRTITFPNE
+76 VDPTADRTITLPNE

-124 ISSGGVVSITATTA
+124 ISSGGVVSVTATTA
-138 NTSTTDGALTVG
+138 NTSATDGALTVA
-150 GGLGVAADVSIGD
+150 GGLGVAADASIGD
-163 DLRLLS
+163 DLRLIS
-169 DSVVLSFGADG
+169 DSAVLSFGADS

-251 ADNDVT
+251 ADNEVT
-257 LTHVHNVGLLFD
+257 LTHVHNDGLILNS
-269 TDNQLRFR
+269 DNQLQFR
-277 DSAIKVYS
+277 DDAIKIYS

-290 LDIDADD
+290 LNIEGDA

-333 DAGTIGSATD
+333 DAGTIGSASDTD
-343 TNAIGIS
+343 ALAIS
-350 SGGVVSITATTASTG
+350 SAGVLTISNTTATSAANNGALVVGGGVGVGADVS
-365 STDGALTVAGGMG
+365 
-378 VAADLGVGDDI
+378 VGDDI
-389 FMLSDSANIFMGADA
+389 FMLSDGAAIAMGADA
-404 EVSITH
+404 EVAILH

-418 QHTPAGDN
+418 QHTPSGDN

-449 EFSGSDT
+449 EFSGADT

-463 VHAGIHAIAEAEFTS
+463 VHAGIHAIAEGEFTA

-492 EAAEADATAKMTLSS
+492 EAAEASATAKMTLSS

-525 GVASTNDAMT
+525 GVASTNDAIT

-555 IGVASTV
+555 IGSAS
-562 DSITM
+562 DPDAITI
-567 ASTGA
+567 ASNGNT
-572 VTFKNDVTVSDDLIV
+572 TFSQDLIV

-604 KTITDATIELGN
+604 KVLTDAIIELAN

-621 PSNDGG
+621 PSNDSG
-627 LIIERGDAANAFIG
+627 LIIERGDANNAFIG

-646 DKFIVGTGTFTGAT
+646 DKFIVGTGTFTGAS
-660 TGNLSITAGA
+660 TGNLSITTGT
-670 LVCAGLEASTV
+670 LVASLEAATV

-721 KLLTDASVLSFGADS
+721 KLLSDASVLSFGADS

-818 DLAAGDAAILL
+818 DLAAGDAAVTL

-834 NITVDAAAN
+834 NITIDAAAN
-843 DTDIIF
+843 DSDIIF
-849 KGTDGG
+849 KGTDGSS
-855 ADTTFLTIDGSDAG
+855 DTTFLTIDGSDAG

-880 TDASAILFGAD
+880 TDASEILFGAD
-891 NEVTL
+891 NEIKMI
-896 THVAD
+896 HVAD
-901 KGVALKHTATADDK
+901 TGLNLKHTATTDDK
-915 PIILTLQTGETDIA
+915 PFVLTLQTGETDIA
-929 ADDVIGQIDFQAPD
+929 ANDVIGKLAFQAPD
-943 EGTGTDAITVC
+943 EGTGTDAIAV
-954 AGIAAI
+954 AAAI
-960 SEGDFA
+960 QAVSEGDFA
-966 ADNNATKLSFKCGA
+966 ADANATRLEFMTGA
-980 SEAATEKMS
+980 SEAATSKMT
-989 LSSAGVLSI
+989 LSSGGVL
-998 DSNLL
+998 D
-1003 LVDSAKAIFGAG
+1003 VDG
-1015 SDLQIQ
+1015 
-1021 HDGSDSYIQNSTGNL
+1021 
-1036 KLQGKSGE
+1036 
-1044 DSVVIIP
+1044 
-1051 DGAVEISHNNVKK
+1051 
-1064 FETTAAGVD
+1064 GV
-1073 VTGTLTPSGV
+1073 T
-1083 ITADAG
+1083 I
-1089 VVVDNITIDG
+1089 DNITIDG
-1099 TEIDLSSGDLTID
+1099 TEIDLSSGDLTLD
-1112 VAGDIILD
+1112 VAGDIVLD
-1120 ADGAQVRFQDA
+1120 AAGEEVIYKDGSTNVGHVSMDSDNLTIKSLVSDKDMIFQ
-1131 TTERFTFNLDATPEL
+1131 
-1146 DVTGGNFTIHTNTS
+1146 
-1160 DADFV
+1160 
-1165 VTGNDGG
+1165 GNDGG
-1172 SAITAMTLDMSA
+1172 TGITALTLDMSE

-1191 NDVTAFSDERLKR
+1191 NDVTAFSDERLKTE
-1204 DIETIPNAL
+1204 IETINDAL
-1213 DKVCQMR
+1213 NKVCQMR
-1220 GVTFERIDD
+1220 GVSFKRTDNDGRT
-1229 EGSRSMGVIAQEI
+1229 SVGVIAQEI
-1242 EKIIPEVVREDSS
+1242 EKILPEVVREDKS
-1255 EEKIKSVAY
+1255 EDKIKSVAY
-1264 GNMVGVLIEAIKE
+1264 GNIVGVLIEAIKE
-1277 LKSEVEQLKNK
+1277 LKNEIEELKKG

>member
-1 MAISSSSI
+1 MAISASSI
-9 ASSSTLNTLR
+9 VSSSTLNTLR
-19 IEFNN
+19 TEFNN

-31 LESGTISYTTLNSTT
+31 LEGGSISYTTLNTTT
-46 LNSTI
+46 LNSTT

-56 DGTIVFE
+56 DGTIIFE
-63 GATDDDFETTLIV
+63 GATDDDFETTLTV

-169 DSVVLSFGADG
+169 DSVVLSFGADS

-290 LDIDADD
+290 LDIDADAEV
-297 EIELNTTLLDVN
+297 EINTTLLDVN

-333 DAGTIGSATD
+333 DAGTIGSASD

-389 FMLSDSANIFMGADA
+389 FMLSDGAAIFMGADA
-404 EVSITH
+404 EVAITH
-410 SHNEGLIL
+410 SHNEGIIL
-418 QHTPAGDN
+418 QHTPAGDD

-456 SGTDATG
+456 SGTDASG
-463 VHAGIHAIAEAEFTS
+463 VHAGIHAIAEGEFTA

-492 EAAEADATAKMTLSS
+492 EAAEASATAKMTLSS

-525 GVASTNDAMT
+525 GVASTNDAIT

-555 IGVASTV
+555 IGSAS
-562 DSITM
+562 DPDAITI
-567 ASTGA
+567 ASNGNT
-572 VTFKNDVTVSDDLIV
+572 TFSQDLIV

-616 GTTGT
+616 GVTGT
-621 PSNDGG
+621 PSNDSG
-627 LIIERGDAANAFIG
+627 LIIERGDANNAFIG

-646 DKFIVGTGTFTGAT
+646 DKFIVGTGTFTGAS

-670 LVCAGLEASTV
+670 LVCAGLETAAV

-721 KLLTDASVLSFGADS
+721 KLITDASVLSFGVNS
-736 EIALTHV
+736 EITLTHV
-743 HNTGLLLTD
+743 HDTGLLLAD
-752 SGGTPTLQLHDANE
+752 SGGTPTLQFHDANE
-766 SIASDGSKV
+766 SVSSDGGHL
-775 IITSGGTAFSL
+775 IFTSNGVAFDFPS
-786 PTADGSNGQVLK
+786 ADGSSGQVIK
-798 TNGSAVLSF
+798 TNGSGVLSF

-989 LSSAGVLSI
+989 LSSVGLLTIADDLVIKDGGTIGVASDADAITIASNGQLTLTQTLIGTALDISGDI
-998 DSNLL
+998 DVDGTTNLDV
-1003 LVDSAKAIFGAG
+1003 VDI
-1015 SDLQIQ
+1015 
-1021 HDGSDSYIQNSTGNL
+1021 
-1036 KLQGKSGE
+1036 
-1044 DSVVIIP
+1044 
-1051 DGAVEISHNNVKK
+1051 DGAVDMASTLGV
-1064 FETTAAGVD
+1064 AGV
-1073 VTGTLTPSGV
+1073 VT
-1083 ITADAG
+1083 ANAG

-1099 TEIDLSSGDLTID
+1099 TEIDLSSGDLTVD

-1120 ADGAQVRFQDA
+1120 VGGAECFFATAGTNFGKVSQDGSN
-1131 TTERFTFNLDATPEL
+1131 NLEFMSL
-1146 DVTGGNFTIHTNTS
+1146 VS
-1160 DADFV
+1160 DKDIFIK
-1165 VTGNDGG
+1165 GNDGG
-1172 SAITAMTLDMSA
+1172 STVTACTFDMSA

-1220 GVTFERIDD
+1220 GVTFERTDD
-1229 EGSRSMGVIAQEI
+1229 EGRTSMGVIAQEI
-1242 EKIIPEVVREDSS
+1242 EKIIPEVVREDNS
-1255 EEKIKSVAY
+1255 EDKIKSVAY

-1277 LKSEVEQLKNK
+1277 LKSEIEELKKG

>member
-19 IEFNN
+19 TEFNN

-31 LESGTISYTTLNSTT
+31 LESGTISYTTLNTTT

-169 DSVVLSFGADG
+169 DSVVLSFGADS

-241 DSDAAVLGFG
+241 DNDGAVLGFG

-257 LTHVHNVGLLFD
+257 LTHVHNVGLIFN

-277 DSAIKVYS
+277 DGNISIYS

-290 LDIDADD
+290 LDIGADD
-297 EIELNTTLLDVN
+297 EIQLNSTLIDIN

-343 TNAIGIS
+343 TNAISIS
-350 SGGVVSITATTASTG
+350 SGGVVNITATTASTG

-426 TPMILQLKSGEAAL
+426 TPMILQLRSGEAAL

-449 EFSGSDT
+449 EFSGLDD
-456 SGTDATG
+456 SGTDASG

-616 GTTGT
+616 GTSGT

-660 TGNLSITAGA
+660 TGNLSITTGT
-670 LVCAGLEASTV
+670 LVASLEAVTV

-818 DLAAGDAAILL
+818 DLAAGDAAVLL

-834 NITVDAAAN
+834 NITVDAAA
-843 DTDIIF
+843 DDSDIIF

-880 TDASAILFGAD
+880 TDASAILFGAN
-891 NEVTL
+891 NEVIL
-896 THVAD
+896 THVHD
-901 KGVALKHTATADDK
+901 KGLALKHTATADDK
-915 PIILTLQTGETDIA
+915 PVVLTLQTGETDIA

-989 LSSAGVLSI
+989 LSSVGLLTIADDLVIKDGGTIGVASDADAITIASNGQLTLTQTLIGTALDISGDI
-998 DSNLL
+998 DVDGTTNLDV
-1003 LVDSAKAIFGAG
+1003 VDI
-1015 SDLQIQ
+1015 
-1021 HDGSDSYIQNSTGNL
+1021 
-1036 KLQGKSGE
+1036 
-1044 DSVVIIP
+1044 
-1051 DGAVEISHNNVKK
+1051 DGAVDMALTLAV
-1064 FETTAAGVD
+1064 AGV
-1073 VTGTLTPSGV
+1073 VT
-1083 ITADAG
+1083 ANAG
-1089 VVVDNITIDG
+1089 VVVDEMTIDG
-1099 TEIDLSSGDLTID
+1099 DTITATDDFIIDA
-1112 VAGDIILD
+1112 VGDITLD
-1120 ADGAQVRFQDA
+1120 ADGAQIRFKDA
-1131 TTERFTFNLDATPEL
+1131 TTERYTFNLDATPEL

-1172 SAITAMTLDMSA
+1172 AAITAMTLDMSA

>member
-1 MAISSSSI
+1 MAISGKNV
-9 ASSSTLNTLR
+9 ASSSTLNELR
-19 IEFNN
+19 TQFNN

-31 LESGTISYTTLNSTT
+31 IEGGTISFTALNTTTTNTTTL
-46 LNSTI
+46 
-51 INVKE
+51 NVKE
-56 DGTIVFE
+56 DGTIIFE
-63 GATDDDFETTLIV
+63 GATDDAFETTLTV
-76 VDPTADRTITFPNE
+76 VDPTADRTITLPNE

-124 ISSGGVVSITATTA
+124 ISSGGVVSVTATTA
-138 NTSTTDGALTVG
+138 NTSATDGALTVA
-150 GGLGVAADVSIGD
+150 GGLGVAADASIGD
-163 DLRLLS
+163 DLRLIS
-169 DSVVLSFGADG
+169 DSAVLSFGADS

-251 ADNDVT
+251 ADNEVT
-257 LTHVHNVGLLFD
+257 LTHVHNDGLILNS
-269 TDNQLRFR
+269 DNQLQFR
-277 DSAIKVYS
+277 DDAIKIYS

-290 LDIDADD
+290 LNIEGDA

-333 DAGTIGSATD
+333 DAGTIGSASDTD
-343 TNAIGIS
+343 ALAIS
-350 SGGVVSITATTASTG
+350 SAGVLTISNTTATSATNNGALVVGGGVGVGADVS
-365 STDGALTVAGGMG
+365 
-378 VAADLGVGDDI
+378 VGDDI
-389 FMLSDSANIFMGADA
+389 FMLSDGAAIAMGADA
-404 EVSITH
+404 EVAILH

-418 QHTPAGDN
+418 QHTPSGDN

-463 VHAGIHAIAEAEFTS
+463 VHAGIHAIAEGEFTA

-492 EAAEADATAKMTLSS
+492 EAAEASATAKMTLSS

-525 GVASTNDAMT
+525 GVASTNDAIT

-544 KDDILIKDGGT
+544 KDDIIIKDGGT
-555 IGVASTV
+555 IGSAS
-562 DSITM
+562 DPDAITI
-567 ASTGA
+567 ASNGNT
-572 VTFKNDVTVSDDLIV
+572 TFSQDLIV

-604 KTITDATIELGN
+604 KVLTDSLIELAN

-621 PSNDGG
+621 PSNDTG
-627 LIIERGDAANAFIG
+627 IVIERGDANNAFIG

-646 DKFIVGTGTFTGAT
+646 DKFIVGTGTFTGAS
-660 TGNLSITAGA
+660 TGNLSITTGT
-670 LVCAGLEASTV
+670 LVASLEAATV

-721 KLLTDASVLSFGADS
+721 KLLSDASVLSFGADS

-818 DLAAGDAAILL
+818 DLAAGDAAVTL

-834 NITVDAAAN
+834 NITVDAAA
-843 DTDIIF
+843 DDSDIIF

-880 TDASAILFGAD
+880 TDASEILFGAD
-891 NEVTL
+891 NEIKMI
-896 THVAD
+896 HVAD
-901 KGVALKHTATADDK
+901 TGLNLKHTATTDDK
-915 PIILTLQTGETDIA
+915 PFVLTLQTGETDIA
-929 ADDVIGQIDFQAPD
+929 ANDVIGKLAFQAPD
-943 EGTGTDAITVC
+943 EGTGTDAIAV
-954 AGIAAI
+954 AAAI
-960 SEGDFA
+960 QAVSEGDFA
-966 ADNNATKLSFKCGA
+966 ADANATRLEFMTGA
-980 SEAATEKMS
+980 SEAATSKMT
-989 LSSAGVLSI
+989 LSSGGVL
-998 DSNLL
+998 D
-1003 LVDSAKAIFGAG
+1003 VDG
-1015 SDLQIQ
+1015 
-1021 HDGSDSYIQNSTGNL
+1021 
-1036 KLQGKSGE
+1036 
-1044 DSVVIIP
+1044 
-1051 DGAVEISHNNVKK
+1051 
-1064 FETTAAGVD
+1064 GV
-1073 VTGTLTPSGV
+1073 T
-1083 ITADAG
+1083 I
-1089 VVVDNITIDG
+1089 DNITIDG
-1099 TEIDLSSGDLTID
+1099 TEIDLSSGDLTLD
-1112 VAGDIILD
+1112 VAGDIVLD
-1120 ADGAQVRFQDA
+1120 AAGEEVIYKDGSTNVGHVSMDSDNLTIKSLVSDKDMIFQ
-1131 TTERFTFNLDATPEL
+1131 
-1146 DVTGGNFTIHTNTS
+1146 
-1160 DADFV
+1160 
-1165 VTGNDGG
+1165 GNDGG
-1172 SAITAMTLDMSA
+1172 TGITALTLDMSE

-1191 NDVTAFSDERLKR
+1191 NDVTAFSDERLKTE
-1204 DIETIPNAL
+1204 IETINDAL
-1213 DKVCQMR
+1213 NKVCQMR
-1220 GVTFERIDD
+1220 GVSFKRTDNDGRT
-1229 EGSRSMGVIAQEI
+1229 SVGVIAQEI
-1242 EKIIPEVVREDSS
+1242 EKILPEVVREDKS
-1255 EEKIKSVAY
+1255 EDKIKSVAY
-1264 GNMVGVLIEAIKE
+1264 GNIVGVLIEAIKE
-1277 LKSEVEQLKNK
+1277 LKNEIEELKKG

>member
-1 MAISSSSI
+1 MAISGKNV
-9 ASSSTLNTLR
+9 ASSSTLNELR
-19 IEFNN
+19 TQFNN

-31 LESGTISYTTLNSTT
+31 IEGGTISFTALNTTTTNTTTL
-46 LNSTI
+46 
-51 INVKE
+51 NVKE
-56 DGTIVFE
+56 DGTIIFE
-63 GATDDDFETTLIV
+63 GATDDAFETTLTV
-76 VDPTADRTITFPNE
+76 VDPTADRTITLPNE

-124 ISSGGVVSITATTA
+124 ISSGGVVSVTATTA
-138 NTSTTDGALTVG
+138 NTSATDGALTVA
-150 GGLGVAADVSIGD
+150 GGLGVAADASIGD
-163 DLRLLS
+163 DLRLIS
-169 DSVVLSFGADG
+169 DSAVLSFGADS

-251 ADNDVT
+251 ADNEVT
-257 LTHVHNVGLLFD
+257 LTHVHNDGLILNS
-269 TDNQLRFR
+269 DNQLQFR
-277 DSAIKVYS
+277 DDAIKIYS

-290 LDIDADD
+290 LNIEGDA

-333 DAGTIGSATD
+333 DAGTIGSASDTD
-343 TNAIGIS
+343 ALAIS
-350 SGGVVSITATTASTG
+350 SAGVLTISNTTATSATNNGALVVGGGVGVGADVS
-365 STDGALTVAGGMG
+365 
-378 VAADLGVGDDI
+378 VGDDI
-389 FMLSDSANIFMGADA
+389 FMLSDGAAIAMGADA
-404 EVSITH
+404 EVAILH

-418 QHTPAGDN
+418 QHTPSGDN

-463 VHAGIHAIAEAEFTS
+463 VHAGIHAIAEGEFTA

-492 EAAEADATAKMTLSS
+492 EAAEASATAKMTLSS

-525 GVASTNDAMT
+525 GVASTNDAIT

-544 KDDILIKDGGT
+544 KDDIIIKDGGT
-555 IGVASTV
+555 IGSAS
-562 DSITM
+562 DPDAITI
-567 ASTGA
+567 ASNGNT
-572 VTFKNDVTVSDDLIV
+572 TFSQDLIV

-616 GTTGT
+616 GVTGT
-621 PSNDGG
+621 PSNDSG

-646 DKFIVGTGTFTGAT
+646 DKFIVGTGTFTGAS
-660 TGNLSITAGA
+660 TGNLSITTGT
-670 LVCAGLEASTV
+670 LVASLEAATV

-721 KLLTDASVLSFGADS
+721 KLLSDASVLSFGADS

-818 DLAAGDAAILL
+818 DLAAGDAAVTL

-834 NITVDAAAN
+834 NITVDAAA
-843 DTDIIF
+843 DDSDIIF

-880 TDASAILFGAD
+880 TDASEILFGAD
-891 NEVTL
+891 NEIKMI
-896 THVAD
+896 HVAD
-901 KGVALKHTATADDK
+901 TGLNLKHTATTDDK
-915 PIILTLQTGETDIA
+915 PFVLTLQTGETDIA
-929 ADDVIGQIDFQAPD
+929 ANDVIGKLAFQAPD
-943 EGTGTDAITVC
+943 EGTGTDAIAV
-954 AGIAAI
+954 AAAI
-960 SEGDFA
+960 QAVSEGDFA
-966 ADNNATKLSFKCGA
+966 ADANATRLEFMTGA
-980 SEAATEKMS
+980 SEAATSKMT
-989 LSSAGVLSI
+989 LSSGGVL
-998 DSNLL
+998 D
-1003 LVDSAKAIFGAG
+1003 VDG
-1015 SDLQIQ
+1015 
-1021 HDGSDSYIQNSTGNL
+1021 
-1036 KLQGKSGE
+1036 
-1044 DSVVIIP
+1044 
-1051 DGAVEISHNNVKK
+1051 
-1064 FETTAAGVD
+1064 GV
-1073 VTGTLTPSGV
+1073 T
-1083 ITADAG
+1083 I
-1089 VVVDNITIDG
+1089 DNITIDG
-1099 TEIDLSSGDLTID
+1099 TEIDLSSGDLTLD
-1112 VAGDIILD
+1112 VAGDIVLD
-1120 ADGAQVRFQDA
+1120 AAGEEVIYKDGSTNVGHVSMDSDNLTIKSLVSDKDMIFQ
-1131 TTERFTFNLDATPEL
+1131 
-1146 DVTGGNFTIHTNTS
+1146 
-1160 DADFV
+1160 
-1165 VTGNDGG
+1165 GNDGG
-1172 SAITAMTLDMSA
+1172 TGITALTLDMSE

-1191 NDVTAFSDERLKR
+1191 NDVTAFSDERLKTE
-1204 DIETIPNAL
+1204 IETINDAL
-1213 DKVCQMR
+1213 NKVCQMR
-1220 GVTFERIDD
+1220 GVSFKRTDNDGRT
-1229 EGSRSMGVIAQEI
+1229 SVGVIAQEI
-1242 EKIIPEVVREDSS
+1242 EKILPEVVREDKS
-1255 EEKIKSVAY
+1255 EDKIKSVAY
-1264 GNMVGVLIEAIKE
+1264 GNIVGVLIEAIKE
-1277 LKSEVEQLKNK
+1277 LKNEIEELKKG